1 VLRNDLTDDG
11 CRGGVF
17 NRINDSFG
25 VNVSREMMRD
35 MRVQQRGMIVFLLM
49 LCSQTAAAV
58 GVWKMCELPCYVY
71 PMAA

>member
-1 VLRNDLTDDG
+1 VLTKDLTDDG
-11 CRGGVF
+11 CQGGVF
-17 NRINDSFG
+17 NRINESFG
-25 VNVSREMMRD
+25 VTVSREMMRD
-35 MRVQQRGMIVFLLM
+35 MRVQSRGITVFLLL